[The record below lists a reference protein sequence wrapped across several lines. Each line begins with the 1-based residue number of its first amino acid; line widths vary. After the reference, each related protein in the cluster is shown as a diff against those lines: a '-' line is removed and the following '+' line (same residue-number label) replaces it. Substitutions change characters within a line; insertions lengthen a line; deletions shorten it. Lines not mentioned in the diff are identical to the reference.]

1 MVGVLLGVGGLV
13 FWFTPFVYVEFMGVD
28 AYQSGQHI
36 GGIAYLLLLASIAY
50 AALSWIEQY
59 QLAVVAASVATG
71 VCTLFA
77 VQAGTSIGWGLA
89 ILLILSVRSIVF
101 AHRCNKAKISNG
113 KSAAV

>member
-1 MVGVLLGVGGLV
+1 MMGVLLGVGGLI

-71 VCTLFA
+71 VCALFA

-101 AHRCNKAKISNG
+101 ALRSNKAKISNG
-113 KSAAV
+113 KAAEG